1 MFPTFESETSMLS
14 RSVRRLVTG
23 VLAAGAFVAAS
34 AANGDPYA
42 WPAYTPS
49 LDYNFTQRM
58 GTYPMPTKDLD
69 DCQGVVGT
77 QSSGWWTFKWGKNKR
92 SVVTEKSITP
102 MLERLNKDFAYF
114 RDTMGWA
121 PDLRVQNGYR
131 SAVYLYGSGLCTDSE
146 DSTALGGWQSGIG
159 QYPMIL
165 ASYYPVYSYDP
176 SCTYSDK
183 ITQQGGMVHEGI
195 HALLA
200 SLPGAKQAAWF
211 QEGGNTWLQQ
221 QADAQR
227 SGDYSTMGFLNAAPL
242 IAPFMPIECY
252 SGWLQD
258 GSFGG
263 PSAEGV
269 NAFNASGTQICTWRN
284 LLGGTQYGNMFPT
297 FLGEWLGLGTVPWIW
312 NYCTGRVL
320 EGMADSLGDSQTRRL
335 IMEYRARM
343 ALLDMKAWSAASKQL
358 LDDNFGSSIKE
369 EWSPYQNA
377 VDPWTATPYAKTT
390 DSADF
395 LVPESRTT
403 PGWSGAN
410 IVPLKVSGSTV
421 SVTLIPLGQNMS
433 LQLCYR
439 ASDGSPVYGVPVNS
453 GTSTLRL
460 DKPPANNVVFAVICN
475 TDYKYLGEETRKAHY
490 DYRLKPAAGVTGAA
504 DINTKWYDVKLTYTT
519 GIQDKATKTA
529 EKTAS
534 RFELRMVPGA
544 VVVDYALAESGP
556 ITLSLYTA
564 SGALV
569 ARLLEGHRDAGSHQE
584 QIDLSRLALPERT
597 FLVTLKSGAHRE
609 TRSITLAR

>member
-1 MFPTFESETSMLS
+1 MPSESI
-14 RSVRRLVTG
+14 RRLTAG
-23 VLAAGAFVAAS
+23 ILAAGTFTAA
-34 AANGDPYA
+34 AAAAGDPYV
-42 WPAYTPS
+42 WPSYTPS
-49 LDYNFTQRM
+49 LEYNFKQRM
-58 GTYPMPTKDLD
+58 QAYPVPTKDLD

-92 SVVTEKSITP
+92 SVVTEKAITP

-131 SAVYLYGSGLCTDSE
+131 SAVYLYGSGLCTDNE

-165 ASYYPVYSYDP
+165 ASYYPVYSFDP

-183 ITQQGGMVHEGI
+183 NSQQGGMVHEGI

-227 SGDYSTMGFLNAAPL
+227 SGDYSSMGFLNAAPL

-269 NAFNASGTQICTWRN
+269 NAFDADGTQICTWRT

-320 EGMADSLGDSQTRRL
+320 EGLSDSLGDQQTRRL

-343 ALLDMKAWSAASKQL
+343 ALLDMKEWSAASKQL

-369 EWSPYQNA
+369 EWSPYQQA
-377 VDPWTATPYAKTT
+377 VAPWTATPYAKTT
-390 DSADF
+390 DSAGV
-395 LVPESRTT
+395 LVPEARTT

-410 IVPLKVSGSTV
+410 IVPLKVSGSTA
-421 SVTLIPLGQNMS
+421 SVTLIPIGQNMS

-439 ASDGSPVYGVPVNS
+439 AADGTPVYGVPVTS
-453 GTSTLRL
+453 GTATLRL
-460 DKPPANNVVFAVICN
+460 DKAPANGIVLAVVCN
-475 TDYKYLGEETRKAHY
+475 TDYKYLGEATRKAHY
-490 DYRLKPAAGVTGAA
+490 DYRLKPAGGVSGAA
-504 DINTKWYDVKLTYTT
+504 DVNTKWYDVKLSYTT
-519 GIQDKATKTA
+519 GIQTSATRTSKA
-529 EKTAS
+529 AS
-534 RFELRMVPGA
+534 GFELKKASGSLLVS
-544 VVVDYALAESGP
+544 YTLAKSGP
-556 ITLSLYTA
+556 VTLSLYTV

-569 ARLLEGHRDAGSHQE
+569 GHLLEGDRTAGPHQE
-584 QIDLSRLALPERT
+584 QIDLSRLSLPERT
-597 FLVTLKSGAHRE
+597 FLVTLRSGAYRE
-609 TRSITLAR
+609 TRSMTLTR